1 MDQNQLKMNHLEM
14 QAAAAELKNRV
25 ANMVAQSFARAPSAA
40 SAAAGA
46 NMNYAF
52 SLATVAHF
60 AQVALAIKKLVDQA
74 TEHANLIDTTSR
86 QAQEQDALRAAR
98 EFNVATTFPTQ
109 RSTGST
115 NA

>member
-1 MDQNQLKMNHLEM
+1 VDQNQLKMDHPQM
-14 QAAAAELKNRV
+14 QAAAAEMRTRV
-25 ANMVAQSFARAPSAA
+25 ANMVSQAFASAPSAA

-60 AQVALAIKKLVDQA
+60 AQVAMAVKKLVDAA

-109 RSTGST
+109 RGTGST